1 METMGAS
8 NEKTKHVRRKAKL
21 RQYLATLIANLS
33 SFSIGNM
40 LGWTSPMQPLLSSDD
55 PPVGDEPM
63 SPETI
68 SWLGSIN
75 FVGAVIGTLFWGRV
89 SDRLGRKWTACLVAV
104 PFALSWILTLVAD
117 NLSLL
122 IVARIVV
129 GIGCSGTII
138 NTPLYVAELAE
149 DRIRGALG
157 SYLMVFLNSGC
168 LFAYV
173 IGAYVSYHGLAAV
186 CLCIPLIFLLTF
198 AWLPESPVYL
208 WTHNHKTKAEQSLLW
223 FRGGDAAQTA
233 KELARLKVKSTT
245 HRQTGLKSLIAT
257 RGTIKAMLISVIFV
271 LCQQFCGF
279 LIIVTY
285 AVHIFQQAGT
295 SLTPHSSAIIVGLL
309 QLAAA
314 WTSSLLVDR
323 AGRKILL
330 ITSLICMGLSL
341 TTLGTYLFL
350 QDDSWN
356 VSVLGWIPILALS
369 LHVMAYAIGVGPVPF
384 IVMSEIFLPE
394 IRGLATSKIQL
405 LGTSLSFATVKLYP
419 FLKNIFHIHG
429 LFWFLS
435 IWCFILAFA
444 IVVFVPETKGK
455 TMQEILRD
463 LNNEESPIESEHE
476 SENELCQVN
485 NKPVI
490 VIQNKKDIENNCEK
504 PLA

>member
-1 METMGAS
+1 METNPS
-8 NEKTKHVRRKAKL
+8 NEKTKHMRRKAKL
-21 RQYLATLIANLS
+21 RQYLAAVIANLS

-63 SPETI
+63 SAETI

-104 PFALSWILTLVAD
+104 PFALSWILTLVAND
-117 NLSLL
+117 LTML

-138 NTPLYVAELAE
+138 NTPLYVAEMAE
-149 DRIRGALG
+149 DKIRGALG
-157 SYLMVFLNSGC
+157 SFLMVFLNSGC

-173 IGAYVSYHGLAAV
+173 IGALVSYHGLAAV
-186 CLCIPLIFLLTF
+186 CLCIPIIFLLTF
-198 AWLPESPVYL
+198 TWLPESPVYL

-233 KELARLKVKSTT
+233 KELARLKAKPS
-245 HRQTGLKSLIAT
+245 HRQTGLKSLVAT
-257 RGTIKAMLISVIFV
+257 KGTIKAMLISFVFV

-279 LIIVTY
+279 LIILTY

-309 QLAAA
+309 QLTAA
-314 WTSSLLVDR
+314 WISSLLVDR

-330 ITSLICMGLSL
+330 VTSMVGMGLSL

-350 QDDSWN
+350 QDDSWD

-369 LHVMAYAIGVGPVPF
+369 LHVMAYAIGIGPVPF
-384 IVMSEIFLPE
+384 IVMSEIFSPE
-394 IRGLATSKIQL
+394 IRGLATSNIQL
-405 LGTSLSFATVKLYP
+405 IGTSLSFATVKLYP
-419 FLKNIFHIHG
+419 FLKDIFQIYG

-435 IWCFILAFA
+435 IWCYILTFFL
-444 IVVFVPETKGK
+444 IFLVPETKGK
-455 TMQEILRD
+455 TLQAIVRQ
-463 LNNEESPIESEHE
+463 LNNEESPVESEHD

-490 VIQNKKDIENNCEK
+490 VTQNKKDCENNCEK